1 MEISTPFKNGKIKKY
16 GPENG
21 PGRYIFADGP
31 KIVNPMDPKV
41 VSDAEANPPTFEKNL
56 KVPPAF
62 EDNLEVP
69 LADTYP
75 QMDPKLLTRWT

>member
-1 MEISTPFKNGKIKKY
+1 
-16 GPENG
+16 
-21 PGRYIFADGP
+21 
-31 KIVNPMDPKV
+31 MDLKEVP
-41 VSDAEANPPTFEKNL
+41 DAEANPPTFEKNL

-75 QMDPKLLTRWT
+75 QMDPKLLTRWIRNC